1 MDIVRDADTAG
12 PFRTAIEERKG
23 SRELS
28 SINLVFYARSTSA
41 VISGEDHEK
50 GD

>member
-1 MDIVRDADTAG
+1 MRDADTAG

-28 SINLVFYARSTSA
+28 NVNLVFYAQSTGA